1 MNTERNQEDRLLS
14 LVCHGLQE
22 HAKRMTSAMLG
33 DRSQY
38 IGMSDI
44 GRMLEC
50 PRSVF
55 MSKVFSGD
63 TPSITQDTVRTV
75 LKRRLVLQ
83 RGHWLEMGMENA
95 FKAIAVPFLAQ
106 LEIDIVREGIPVRAH
121 LDFTMAG
128 ENPYRVRVLELKST
142 RNLPDALSVAY
153 ETQIY
158 GQISLLREYWNLPV
172 FNLVMENGE
181 VLHQRTFPALC
192 RERLGISLPDSPDS
206 VDIQGWVLCM
216 SMDDARPFGPYF
228 PDSGMLNNSMKTA
241 EDLWMALREYRTNP
255 FPPDSLRTAD
265 GFNPFC
271 GYCDWNVDCPKFK
284 GLEHPEWEPDLEQLA
299 ALKRH
304 RKELETEIG
313 TVESGLKLACT
324 LADADGQWITAG
336 TYRFRV
342 SRQKGRH
349 TLDKGK
355 LYQELASSLGLEK
368 TEVILNQCEKEG
380 ESFERLF
387 TQQLSHN

>member
-1 MNTERNQEDRLLS
+1 MPTIRLH
-14 LVCHGLQE
+14 VE
-22 HAKRMTSAMLG
+22 
-33 DRSQY
+33 
-38 IGMSDI
+38 
-44 GRMLEC
+44 
-50 PRSVF
+50 SVF
-55 MSKVFSGD
+55 RRHAIHSQG
-63 TPSITQDTVRTV
+63 TVRTV
-75 LKRRLVLQ
+75 LKRQPVLQ

-106 LEIDIVREGIPVRAH
+106 LEIDVVREGIPVRAH

-228 PDSGMLNNSMKTA
+228 PDSGMLDESMKTA

-265 GFNPFC
+265 GFNPLC
-271 GYCDWNVDCPKFK
+271 AYCDWNADCPKFK

-342 SRQKGRH
+342 SRQKGRCS
-349 TLDKGK
+349 LDKGT